1 MKSALQIQ
9 LDNQYELLRVAYL
22 KRKEQ
27 TAAPVRTLQTRAL
40 LHRPLKNV
48 PSKQVQQSANWDAAW
63 FNHYE

>member
-9 LDNQYELLRVAYL
+9 LDNQYEILRVAYL
-22 KRKEQ
+22 KKREQ
-27 TAAPVRTLQTRAL
+27 SAPVRTLHTKAL

-48 PSKQVQQSANWDAAW
+48 PSKQVQQSAGWDAAW